1 MFQESQSRKQLF
13 MRDHLAALSAALV
26 ILTPPSQIQAF
37 ELRITRVEVI
47 IGLAGERV
55 TACGVKTMLDQP
67 QRGSAPQITEVEL
80 VNQRIGDATEF
91 SLVARQAPSAPPITS
106 LTLATTNR
114 STLDLLGS
122 GRSVSPIDSK
132 RTFMASGTV
141 DPTQGGFLMQELMLG
156 GAKIDLAFDNGPIQT
171 WRLDGPLPQQVRAGY
186 LHCAGDLFPRTR

>member
-1 MFQESQSRKQLF
+1 MFDRVGAVA
-13 MRDHLAALSAALV
+13 AALLLIGMPQLSHAA
-26 ILTPPSQIQAF
+26 

-55 TACGVKTMLDQP
+55 TACGVRAFVDQP

-80 VNQRIGDATEF
+80 VNQRIGVGTEF
-91 SLVARQAPSAPPITS
+91 SLVARQAPAAPPVTS
-106 LTLATTNR
+106 LALATTNR
-114 STLDLLGS
+114 STMDLLGA

-132 RTFMASGTV
+132 RTFMASGAI

-156 GAKIDLAFDNGPIQT
+156 GARIDLAFDNGPIQS
-171 WRLDGPLPQQVRAGY
+171 WRVDGPLPQQVRAAY